1 MIYSEQIDN
10 SLGGSVQNLWLFV
23 LDPSFAKK
31 WSEQMYRSWQIY
43 LTGRKK
49 CACIY
54 QEHNFARILSL
65 AR

>member
-1 MIYSEQIDN
+1 M
-10 SLGGSVQNLWLFV
+10 